1 MDRQT
6 AFAIIWTYFFF
17 TFNSNIFLVIYLVLG
32 DAQVYT
38 GLALFLVSE
47 NNNFECIFKNYVDGN
62 TFKTIRN

>member
-6 AFAIIWTYFFF
+6 AFAIWTYFFF

-47 NNNFECIFKNYVDGN
+47 NNNFEWIFKNYVDSN